1 MERFSQ
7 AADNNKAPILA
18 VLTEWLGDGA
28 RVLEV
33 GSGAGQHAVHMAQA
47 LPRITWQPSDCSDVL
62 PVLINNV
69 SAYGSP
75 NILSPISLD
84 LGLNQ
89 WPSEPVACVYAANVM
104 HIVNLG
110 LGENLI
116 RGAAKSLTEGGLLVL
131 YGPYKYSGA
140 FTTPSNADFD
150 QWLKARDRQSGIRDF
165 EWVCELATD
174 AGLALMEDRSM
185 PANNQMLAFRR

>member
-7 AADNNKAPILA
+7 AADNNKAPILTA
-18 VLTEWLGDGA
+18 LIEWLADRA

-47 LPRITWQPSDCSDVL
+47 LPRIAWQPTDCSDVL
-62 PVLINNV
+62 PALINNV
-69 SAYGSP
+69 SAYGGE
-75 NILSPISLD
+75 NVLTPISLD

-89 WPSEPVACVYAANVM
+89 WPPVPVDCVYAANVM
-104 HIVNLG
+104 HIVSPAF
-110 LGENLI
+110 GENLI
-116 RGAAKSLTEGGLLVL
+116 RGAAKSLAESGLLVL

-140 FTTPSNADFD
+140 FTTPSNANFD
-150 QWLKARDRQSGIRDF
+150 QWLKTRDRQSGIRDF
-165 EWVCELATD
+165 EWVCGLATD
-174 AGLALMEDRSM
+174 AGLALVEDRSM

>member
-7 AADNNKAPILA
+7 AADNNKAPILT

-33 GSGAGQHAVHMAQA
+33 GSGAGQHAVNMAQA

-62 PVLINNV
+62 PALTNNV
-69 SAYGSP
+69 SAYGGP
-75 NILSPISLD
+75 NVLTPISLD
-84 LGLNQ
+84 LALNQ
-89 WPSEPVACVYAANVM
+89 WPSVLVDCVYAANVM
-104 HIVNLG
+104 HIVSPA

-116 RGAAKSLTEGGLLVL
+116 RGAAKSLAEGGLLVL

-150 QWLKARDRQSGIRDF
+150 QWLKTRDRQSGIRDF
-165 EWVCELATD
+165 EWVSGLATD
-174 AGLALMEDRSM
+174 AGLALVEDRPM

>member
-7 AADNNKAPILA
+7 AADNNKAPVLT
-18 VLTEWLGDGA
+18 VLTEWLGDAA

-33 GSGAGQHAVHMAQA
+33 GSGAGQHAVHTAQA
-47 LPRITWQPSDCSDVL
+47 LPRITWQPSDCSEVL
-62 PVLINNV
+62 PALINNV
-69 SAYGSP
+69 SAYGGP
-75 NILSPISLD
+75 NVLTPISLD
-84 LGLNQ
+84 LALNQ
-89 WPSEPVACVYAANVM
+89 WPPEPVDCVYAANVM
-104 HIVNLG
+104 HIVSPA

-116 RGAAKSLTEGGLLVL
+116 RGAAKSLAEGGLLVL

-150 QWLKARDRQSGIRDF
+150 QWLKTRDRHSGIRDF
-165 EWVCELATD
+165 EWVSGLATD
-174 AGLALMEDRSM
+174 AGLALVEDRPM